1 MKIADFI
8 VNIIANVVY
17 DVGISKTEKVRFYF
31 FKLKEKNGSPL
42 FANIMMEVYCFH
54 TSSKSF

>member
-8 VNIIANVVY
+8 VNIIASVVY

-31 FKLKEKNGSPL
+31 LS
-42 FANIMMEVYCFH
+42 
-54 TSSKSF
+54 